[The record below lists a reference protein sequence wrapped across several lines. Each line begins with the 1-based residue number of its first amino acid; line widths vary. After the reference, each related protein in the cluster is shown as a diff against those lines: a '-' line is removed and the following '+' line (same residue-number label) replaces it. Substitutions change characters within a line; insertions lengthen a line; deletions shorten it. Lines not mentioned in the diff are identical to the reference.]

1 MLLYKRIPVIAWL
14 PEFEILTSTRI
25 ILKDFRNK
33 YVGTRGA
40 GLTKVSLT

>member
-1 MLLYKRIPVIAWL
+1 MLLYKRIIVIDRQ
-14 PEFEILTSTRI
+14 PEFEILISI

-40 GLTKVSLT
+40 RLIKVSLT